1 MIAQADP
8 QLLFQRIIMVAGRM
22 TENVGRY
29 FPVCERQINRY
40 LLINSIWT
48 VGRGAD
54 MPTQN
59 EKMMSFVMFLM
70 VAHSSIDYHGKAMTV
85 YKFATA
91 MLIMS
96 NASILIPSCCLMV
109 TK

>member
-40 LLINSIWT
+40 LLIQS
-48 VGRGAD
+48 GLSEEGGGE

-59 EKMMSFVMFLM
+59 EKVMSFVMFFDGG
-70 VAHSSIDYHGKAMTV
+70 S
-85 YKFATA
+85 
-91 MLIMS
+91 
-96 NASILIPSCCLMV
+96 LIP
-109 TK
+109 